1 MKNVLKKIVSVAMAF
16 TLLGT
21 GVAISN
27 SISPESNNTLVA
39 SARCKYC
46 GGGREYESMAP
57 YQSPVWDYKT
67 VTKIVNGR
75 RVTEL
80 KPYIADY
87 TTKYGRCRK
96 CYSCNKFL
104 YWC

>member
-39 SARCKYC
+39 SAICHNC

-57 YQSPVWDYKT
+57 YQSPVWDCKT
-67 VTKIVNGR
+67 VTKIVKKYLIFFTHLTPFISN
-75 RVTEL
+75 
-80 KPYIADY
+80 YIIY
-87 TTKYGRCRK
+87 F
-96 CYSCNKFL
+96 N
-104 YWC
+104 